1 MAQQKDEMLDPSSLS
16 SQPFGFTAAAGR
28 ATITCLPSP
37 SRVSSLPDG
46 RRERLLEQSGPAFLS
61 IPGELPAWLVYIEA
75 SICKSWI
82 MFSSWALALSR
93 WASVA

>member
-1 MAQQKDEMLDPSSLS
+1 MAQQKDEMLDPI
-16 SQPFGFTAAAGR
+16 QPFLPALWIYSAADT

-37 SRVSSLPDG
+37 SRVSSLADG